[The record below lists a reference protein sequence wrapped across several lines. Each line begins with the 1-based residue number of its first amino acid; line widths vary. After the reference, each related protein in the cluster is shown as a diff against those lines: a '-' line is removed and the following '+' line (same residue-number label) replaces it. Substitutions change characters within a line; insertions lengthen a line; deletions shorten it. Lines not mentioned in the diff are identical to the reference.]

1 MTAEDDKHLIII
13 SGLQAINYKRGR
25 RNHYWSPEDCSRT
38 ELFEYS
44 SSFISLSLNFI
55 CWMVLMMVWQWKPAI
70 RERDSQNPVI
80 KIPIDL
86 IQLLQ
91 MEHTKLSFC
100 AYSRLV
106 EAHNCHSD
114 RRETEI
120 QTEKTETTSKT
131 KFEYPSVFLRKLRTK
146 CYKMENLQTAMNT
159 KTGKQKF
166 FFGKKTEK
174 ITKTAETKI
183 PMSPL
188 SNRLLFYW
196 IF

>member
-1 MTAEDDKHLIII
+1 MRAEDDKHLIII
-13 SGLQAINYKRGR
+13 SGLQAINYKSSR
-25 RNHYWSPEDCSRT
+25 RNHYWSPEDCSCT

-44 SSFISLSLNFI
+44 SSFIPLSLNFI
-55 CWMVLMMVWQWKPAI
+55 CWMVLMIVWQWKPAI
-70 RERDSQNPVI
+70 HERDSRTPVI

-120 QTEKTETTSKT
+120 QTEKIETTSET

-159 KTGKQKF
+159 KTGKPKF
-166 FFGKKTEK
+166 FSAQKPKNQSKK
-174 ITKTAETKI
+174 
-183 PMSPL
+183 
-188 SNRLLFYW
+188 
-196 IF
+196 